1 MIFDTQRSN
10 LDTSKEKIARQLT
23 CDLGFDELH
32 NLGFLDVAVDDEEE
46 ENRTSIDT
54 LEIEMAR
61 TTRHVALRW
70 HQCDEF

>member
-32 NLGFLDVAVDDEEE
+32 NLGFLDVAVDEE
-46 ENRTSIDT
+46 ENHMLIDT

-61 TTRHVALRW
+61 TTRHVTLRW
-70 HQCDEF
+70 HRCDEF